1 MGGLAGAI
9 NFRGDAPDPE
19 VVARMSERQAHRGSD
34 GSGSWRHNGACF
46 AHQLRRVVPTPSKQ
60 PYVAKDLVVMLDGWI
75 YDHQEVSRAAGGDA
89 SDPVDTHSIAE
100 AWNRWGPEFP
110 EHVEGEYAAAIWERE
125 SRTLTLVR
133 DRLGVRP
140 LFWAR
145 KGDRFAFASE
155 LPALREVP
163 WVSDDFAVDHLSE
176 YLSFQVVHAP
186 RTLLREVYQ
195 VEPAH
200 WLRVS
205 ADELKTRRY
214 WRLQYAP
221 PGTPRPRE
229 GDVIDGL
236 QEAVARA
243 VRRRVPSGI
252 DTALYLSG
260 GLGSTVIAA
269 AARDRFLTLPSFSIA
284 FADDPHP
291 EAPFAGRVAGL
302 LGLEHHDVLIGTPE
316 MAAGFR
322 PAVAAL
328 GHPIGNPASISQLA
342 LAKSAAERAK
352 VVLSGDGGEELF
364 GGRWLSRLGRGL
376 RVASSFSRLPGSLRR
391 PLSKVLGRSR
401 TGRSVS
407 TPPESYVLDL
417 GIGGSD
423 LFSAEERRRL
433 LCDDR
438 WIRPDVRQDVLR
450 PFLSGLS
457 TDPVNLA
464 LHGYLRSW
472 LSEGDLARAD
482 RTSSAMG
489 IDVRFPLLDREVLER
504 AAALPGTFKLRRVG
518 GSLHTRWPLR
528 AMLSGVLPTPLLN
541 RPKRGMP
548 KPLDNWLA
556 GPGRLFMEDR
566 LSWLKRNP
574 RGLFRPEALD
584 DLKRG
589 LGRSSGAGIRLWAL
603 FILDEWLRGE
613 TEAGAVQ
620 SG

>member
-1 MGGLAGAI
+1 MGGLAGLI
-9 NFRGDAPDPE
+9 NFRGDAPDPD
-19 VVARMSERQAHRGSD
+19 VVVRMSARLAHRGPD
-34 GSGSWRHNGACF
+34 GSGEWRHQECCF
-46 AHQLRRVVPTPSKQ
+46 AHRLRQVVPTRSKQ
-60 PYVAKDLVVMLDGWI
+60 PFVTDDLVVMLDGWI
-75 YDHQEVSRAAGGDA
+75 YDHHELAKAIGEDA
-89 SDPVDTHSIAE
+89 EDPVDTHLIAR
-100 AWNRWGPEFP
+100 AWKRWGVEMP
-110 EHVEGEYAAAIWERE
+110 EHIEGEYAAAIWDRKKR
-125 SRTLTLVR
+125 SLTLVR

-145 KGDRFAFASE
+145 KGDSFAFASE

-163 WVSDDFAVDHLSE
+163 WVSDDFAVDNLSE

-195 VEPAH
+195 VESAH
-200 WLRVS
+200 WLRVDS
-205 ADELKTRRY
+205 DGLKTRRY
-214 WRLQYAP
+214 WRLKYAP

-229 GDVIDGL
+229 GDVVDDL
-236 QEAVARA
+236 QAAVSRA
-243 VRRRVPSGI
+243 VRRRVPSGV

-269 AARDRFLTLPSFSIA
+269 AARDRFLTLPSFAIA

-302 LGLEHHDVLIGTPE
+302 LGLEHHDVLIGTRE
-316 MAAGFR
+316 MAQGFG
-322 PAVAAL
+322 PAVRAL
-328 GHPIGNPASISQLA
+328 GHPIGNPASISLLA
-342 LAKSAAERAK
+342 LARATSERAK

-376 RVASSFSRLPGSLRR
+376 RLASGFNRLPGTVRK
-391 PLSKVLGRSR
+391 PLSRVLGRSH
-401 TGRSVS
+401 TGRQVS
-407 TPPESYVLDL
+407 TPPDRYVLDL

-423 LFSAEERRRL
+423 LFSVEERRL
-433 LCDDR
+433 LLRDDR
-438 WIRPDVRQDVLR
+438 LIRPDVRQDVLR
-450 PFLSGLS
+450 PFIGGLD

-472 LSEGDLARAD
+472 LCEGDLARAD
-482 RTSSAMG
+482 RTCAAVG
-489 IDVRFPLLDREVLER
+489 LDVRFPLLDREVIER
-504 AAALPGTFKLRRVG
+504 AAALPGNFKLRRVG
-518 GSLHTRWPLR
+518 GALHTRWPLR
-528 AMLSGVLPTPLLN
+528 AMLSGVLPPPLLN

-548 KPLDNWLA
+548 KPLDTWLA

-566 LSWLKRNP
+566 LSVLKRNP

-589 LGRSSGAGIRLWAL
+589 LTRSSGAGIRLWAL

-613 TEAGAVQ
+613 TEAGAVH